1 MIKPTSLMKLPEHLR
16 LRAFTL
22 IAGVICGMALCSC
35 SENDGEENEYANW
48 KPRNESYFSK
58 IMQTTGDSIAYAKRV
73 YGEKWKEF
81 SNRRQFLCFSRQFD
95 AAHKQTDSIAVEI
108 LKRGADDGVLPYSN
122 DSVRVAYRTLLIPTD
137 QHPTGLVVD
146 HSGFSSEYNKVFDR
160 TTMAPSTFCVSA
172 LVHGV
177 STALLYMHRG
187 DRWRITMP
195 SDLAYGATTSGTIP
209 KYSTV
214 VFEMELVEI
223 YRKGTSPGVWQ

>member
-1 MIKPTSLMKLPEHLR
+1 MIKPTPLMKLPEHLR

-73 YGEKWKEF
+73 YGEKWEEF

-122 DSVRVAYRTLLIPTD
+122 DSGR
-137 QHPTGLVVD
+137 
-146 HSGFSSEYNKVFDR
+146 GFFAVQKHMFLG
-160 TTMAPSTFCVSA
+160 AFCES
-172 LVHGV
+172 HG
-177 STALLYMHRG
+177 
-187 DRWRITMP
+187 
-195 SDLAYGATTSGTIP
+195 TSGKEKRFPICPGGFGNLLCLMQIAFTAKRRDLCP
-209 KYSTV
+209 CGK
-214 VFEMELVEI
+214 FQQAPF
-223 YRKGTSPGVWQ
+223 RKQPWNISESCRLP

>member
-1 MIKPTSLMKLPEHLR
+1 M
-16 LRAFTL
+16 
-22 IAGVICGMALCSC
+22 
-35 SENDGEENEYANW
+35 
-48 KPRNESYFSK
+48 
-58 IMQTTGDSIAYAKRV
+58 
-73 YGEKWKEF
+73 
-81 SNRRQFLCFSRQFD
+81 
-95 AAHKQTDSIAVEI
+95 
-108 LKRGADDGVLPYSN
+108 
-122 DSVRVAYRTLLIPTD
+122 AYRTLLIPTD

-195 SDLAYGATTSGTIP
+195 SDLAYGARASGTIP

>member
-35 SENDGEENEYANW
+35 SD
-48 KPRNESYFSK
+48 NESYFSK

-73 YGEKWKEF
+73 YGEKWEEF

-195 SDLAYGATTSGTIP
+195 SDLAYGATASGTIP

>member
-1 MIKPTSLMKLPEHLR
+1 MKLPEHLR

-35 SENDGEENEYANW
+35 SENDGEGNEYANW

-73 YGEKWKEF
+73 YGEKWEEF

-108 LKRGADDGVLPYSN
+108 LKRGADNGVLPYSN

-195 SDLAYGATTSGTIP
+195 SDLAYGARASGTIP